1 MINFYKKV
9 WNLLS
14 KKDRKKSVF
23 LLFLMIISSI
33 FELVGLGVILPFL
46 SIVGNPNIIKTNHY
60 LNLLYNYYSFNK
72 VADFILFIGILS
84 FIAVLV
90 SSLIKILTSFLQH
103 RFVNFRRFSISD
115 RLIRKYFQQNYSF
128 FIDRNSSDLI
138 KIILSEVD
146 IITSQIILPGFNLI
160 KNSITL
166 ILLSCFLIFTD
177 PSLAIIVSLTFG
189 SFYFLLFSFVKKK
202 LNSIG
207 EQRLLSNDLRF
218 KILTES
224 IGGIKEIKLLGKE
237 SLFTKRFNKQSY
249 KYSHYTSLSQIFSDL
264 PQFIIEI
271 ITYAII
277 LSVTLFYVAFEDNVL
292 ENILP
297 ILGLYAISFIKIKPA
312 FNSIYSALTKIK
324 YGTPALNNLIKE
336 LSFDEVTQ
344 ENNLLCESLQFN
356 KVIDLISINH
366 FYKDSKKPS
375 LRDVTIKIPK
385 YSTVGIIG
393 ESGAGKSTLIDILL
407 GLLKP
412 HSGKILIDNKKISE
426 SNIRSWQNLIGY
438 VPQSI
443 FLFDDTI
450 ASNIAI
456 GSNEGDINFDH
467 IIKVSKMAN
476 AHDFII
482 KLKNGYYTKIGERG
496 IRLSGG
502 QKQRLAIARA
512 LYNNPEL
519 LVFDEATS
527 ALDQKT
533 ENQVMKSIKN
543 IIGTKTIII
552 ISHNLKTLENCDKIY
567 CINNGELTSFV
578 KK

>member
-14 KKDRKKSVF
+14 KKDRKNSVF
-23 LLFLMIISSI
+23 LLLLMILSSI
-33 FELVGLGVILPFL
+33 FELVGLGMILPFL

-90 SSLIKILTSFLQH
+90 SSLIKILTSFLKH
-103 RFVNFRRFSISD
+103 RFVNFRRFSIGD

-160 KNSITL
+160 MNSITL

-189 SFYFLLFSFVKKK
+189 GFYFLLFSFVKKR
-202 LNSIG
+202 LNRIG

-237 SLFTKRFNKQSY
+237 SLFTKRFNKYSY

-277 LSVTLFYVAFEDNVL
+277 LSVTLFYVVFEDNVL

-393 ESGAGKSTLIDILL
+393 ESGSGKSTLIDILL

-456 GSNEGDINFDH
+456 GSNEDDINFDH

-567 CINNGELTSFV
+567 CINNGEVSSFV